1 MDLNADIGGNCAL
14 TVPGE
19 TVVTAERRQDRGR
32 RTPCPR
38 IPKTASAFFANNVTE
53 LLCSLSKEGTLV
65 LAEDNPILTGPPEGD
80 PLHVPDMGGVLV
92 CHNGNVTHQHT
103 RLQGLLP

>member
-1 MDLNADIGGNCAL
+1 MSVTMPTSSLAL
-14 TVPGE
+14 TS
-19 TVVTAERRQDRGR
+19 A
-32 RTPCPR
+32 
-38 IPKTASAFFANNVTE
+38 KTASAFFANNVTE
-53 LLCSLSKEGTLV
+53 LLCSLSEEGTLV